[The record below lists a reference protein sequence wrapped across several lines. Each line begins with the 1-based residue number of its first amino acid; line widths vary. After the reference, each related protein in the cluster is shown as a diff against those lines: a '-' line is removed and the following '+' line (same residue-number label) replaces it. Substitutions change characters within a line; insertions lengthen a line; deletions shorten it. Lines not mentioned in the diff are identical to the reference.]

1 VVSALLR
8 EFREFTPDGKNNPIC
23 SKISTLPNNDRKFIS
38 FFLFLFFLVVAI
50 SAIQLSLRNNSF
62 KLKRTVKELAALR
75 SVARLQQKYPRV
87 SSDVLATV
95 WNKSGQDYARAD
107 AELALLLKQLSLSQS
122 GTAKKP
128 RPKSQAFERNAL
140 GQSASAASS
149 AYELH
154 TNDNAY
160 QEPPSRQYGSL
171 GRPGGGPPPPPPASF
186 RDAIIASR
194 SATLPPPL
202 SPRSNGGP
210 ESPRYGTQQQ
220 QQYQAPPSRSGTMNR
235 SGHIRA
241 TDYDSD
247 DDLEKLDFDRDLGA
261 IAAGFGTTAA
271 HASGGRLQARALFDY
286 QADRD
291 DKLSFYKGQIIDIKE
306 AGDTA
311 WWRGS
316 TGGATGKFPKTYV
329 RLMSVD
335 IRARALYAFNDQ
347 SRAEHLLFDAG
358 DDLVLLNKIPQ
369 SAWWEALLVKTNR
382 VGIVP
387 VNYCE
392 ITSSKEEFD
401 RVNASS

>member
-1 VVSALLR
+1 LLAIR
-8 EFREFTPDGKNNPIC
+8 TNLNRFC
-23 SKISTLPNNDRKFIS
+23 SSP
-38 FFLFLFFLVVAI
+38 
-50 SAIQLSLRNNSF
+50 AIQLSLRNNSF
-62 KLKRTVKELAALR
+62 KLKRTVKELSALR

-107 AELALLLKQLSLSQS
+107 AELALLLKQLSQS
-122 GTAKKP
+122 GTTK
-128 RPKSQAFERNAL
+128 RPKSQAFDRQSL
-140 GQSASAASS
+140 GQSAAS
-149 AYELH
+149 AYDLRAA
-154 TNDNAY
+154 NDNAY
-160 QEPPSRQYGSL
+160 NEPPSRQYGSL
-171 GRPGGGPPPPPPASF
+171 GRPTGGQPPPPPPASF
-186 RDAIIASR
+186 RDAILATR

-202 SPRSNGGP
+202 SPRGNGNGA
-210 ESPRYGTQQQ
+210 ESPRYGTMQQQ
-220 QQYQAPPSRSGTMNR
+220 QQQQQQFQPPSRSGTLNR
-235 SGHIRA
+235 SSHIRA

-271 HASGGRLQARALFDY
+271 HASGGRMQARALFDY

-291 DKLSFYKGQIIDIKE
+291 DKLSFYKGQIIDVKE

-316 TGGATGKFPKTYV
+316 TGAATGKFPKTYV
-329 RLMSVD
+329 RLMSAD
-335 IRARALYAFNDQ
+335 IRARALYAFSDQ
-347 SRAEHLLFDAG
+347 SRGEHLLFEAG
-358 DDLVLLNKIPQ
+358 DELVLLNKIPQ
-369 SAWWEALLVKTNR
+369 SAWWEALLVRTNR

-401 RVNASS
+401 RVNAAN